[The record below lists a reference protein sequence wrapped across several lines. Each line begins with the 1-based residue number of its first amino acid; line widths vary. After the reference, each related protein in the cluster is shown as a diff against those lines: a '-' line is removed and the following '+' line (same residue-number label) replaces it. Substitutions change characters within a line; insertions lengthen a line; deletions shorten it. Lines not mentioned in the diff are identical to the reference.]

1 MATPTVHQ
9 CRPVFHQR
17 ALRCL
22 VWAVMAGSVWV
33 ELFWLPAFGQEQ
45 TKPVIKLIATG
56 GTIANT
62 GSGRIPFQQIIADIA
77 KNFPETL
84 ELLDSVKFEVIDLLR
99 ISSQDFSSQDF
110 LNIVRTVNKV
120 IDEPGIIQAAV
131 DLGVTGIVINGFT
144 NGGIPYRDQL
154 PALEALA
161 KAGMPIVRTARGG
174 MNNRVAVS
182 TQDNFIEGDNLVS
195 HKARIL
201 LQLALTKTSDLKEI
215 QRIFDEY

>member
-1 MATPTVHQ
+1 MATTTVRQCQPVVHQ
-9 CRPVFHQR
+9 K

-22 VWAVMAGSVWV
+22 VWAVIAGSVWV

-45 TKPVIKLIATG
+45 TKPVIKIVATG

-62 GSGRIPFQQIIADIA
+62 WSGRIPFQQTIADIE

-99 ISSQDFSSQDF
+99 IGSQDFSSQDF
-110 LNIVRTVNKV
+110 LNIVRTVNSGREVLKTRSYHC
-120 IDEPGIIQAAV
+120 AV
-131 DLGVTGIVINGFT
+131 VSGQGSGSD
-144 NGGIPYRDQL
+144 
-154 PALEALA
+154 
-161 KAGMPIVRTARGG
+161 
-174 MNNRVAVS
+174 VA
-182 TQDNFIEGDNLVS
+182 

-201 LQLALTKTSDLKEI
+201 LQLALTKTSDLREI